1 MRRYSF
7 PSSRSSR
14 VFATVSLI
22 GVGFFLAGCTDGP
35 SAPDRQ
41 LGPSALVLDPVLVL
55 TNVPLV
61 PLATVPAPQPSG
73 GDIKNFANAVILGK
87 AFFWDAQ
94 ASSDGVIAC
103 ASCHWNAGAD
113 DRPGSV
119 GVVPARFVSIS
130 PDPNHAA
137 DSCVVTG
144 TVRQVTGRNAPVN
157 IAAIFF
163 RDNFWDGRANHTFN
177 GFDPFGQ
184 TANQTGAVG
193 TPIANAS
200 LASQSVGPPPNAVE
214 MSCAGRPFNG
224 SNSIAA
230 KLLARTP
237 LGKQLVAPDDGV
249 LGALSN
255 FPNPGLNRGYR
266 QLIADAF
273 GSDVANNAESLFS
286 RIWGEAIQAYESTLS
301 PDQTPL
307 DRFLAGDQTA
317 LTDRQK
323 SGLGLFQS
331 GKGSCTK
338 CHAGGEL
345 SDATFTFFD
354 KNGAINE
361 DGGDQGFHNN
371 GVTAT
376 AADLGRAGTGPNGA
390 SFSVSGSVFDRG
402 AFKTSGLR
410 NVGLTAPYFHNGGKA
425 TLHDV
430 VDFYARGGDFANP
443 EKAKRITG
451 FTISAD
457 ETDALVDFLANGLT
471 DCRVKRD
478 AAPFDHPQL
487 RIVDEQGNTRRVV
500 GPFGRNGDP
509 TATCP

>member
-1 MRRYSF
+1 MCRELFATASRPPTQARTGAVCELPAEHAERPLLSVPPGDSF

-14 VFATVSLI
+14 VFATAFSLI

-113 DRPGSV
+113 DRPTSV

-144 TVRQVTGRNAPVN
+144 TVRQVTGRNTPPN
-157 IAAIFF
+157 IAAVFF

-230 KLLARTP
+230 
-237 LGKQLVAPDDGV
+237 
-249 LGALSN
+249 
-255 FPNPGLNRGYR
+255 
-266 QLIADAF
+266 
-273 GSDVANNAESLFS
+273 
-286 RIWGEAIQAYESTLS
+286 
-301 PDQTPL
+301 
-307 DRFLAGDQTA
+307 
-317 LTDRQK
+317 
-323 SGLGLFQS
+323 
-331 GKGSCTK
+331 
-338 CHAGGEL
+338 
-345 SDATFTFFD
+345 
-354 KNGAINE
+354 
-361 DGGDQGFHNN
+361 
-371 GVTAT
+371 
-376 AADLGRAGTGPNGA
+376 
-390 SFSVSGSVFDRG
+390 
-402 AFKTSGLR
+402 
-410 NVGLTAPYFHNGGKA
+410 
-425 TLHDV
+425 
-430 VDFYARGGDFANP
+430 
-443 EKAKRITG
+443 
-451 FTISAD
+451 
-457 ETDALVDFLANGLT
+457 
-471 DCRVKRD
+471 
-478 AAPFDHPQL
+478 
-487 RIVDEQGNTRRVV
+487 
-500 GPFGRNGDP
+500 
-509 TATCP
+509 